1 MNKIKNLK
9 IKFSWNSRSKIRDIP
24 TLPKLFPPQGK
35 EMKLNHLFSP
45 MMWSKAYL
53 KQPLTPPQRKI
64 VVAYYTSNHT
74 LAIAIGRWLT
84 IPISRE
90 NIWCHFC
97 SYNVAENEFH
107 FMLKCP
113 LYTSIRIRFPSL
125 FQNVVL
131 GSLKSF
137 VQLKHQLDLSCKLMD
152 AIALHHSREFS
163 LFDTIL
169 MYF

>member
-1 MNKIKNLK
+1 MTSQHFQNSFHLK
-9 IKFSWNSRSKIRDIP
+9 GK
-24 TLPKLFPPQGK
+24 KLDY
-35 EMKLNHLFSP
+35 LHLFSP
-45 MMWSKAYL
+45 MMWSEAYL
-53 KQPLTPPQRKI
+53 KQPLIPPQRKI
-64 VVAYYTSNHT
+64 VVAYCTSNHT
-74 LAIAIGRWLT
+74 LAITIGRWLT
-84 IPISRE
+84 IPIPRE
-90 NIWCHFC
+90 NILCHLC

-152 AIALHHSREFS
+152 AIALHHPRELAFLTPS
-163 LFDTIL
+163 WYIFNP
-169 MYF
+169 